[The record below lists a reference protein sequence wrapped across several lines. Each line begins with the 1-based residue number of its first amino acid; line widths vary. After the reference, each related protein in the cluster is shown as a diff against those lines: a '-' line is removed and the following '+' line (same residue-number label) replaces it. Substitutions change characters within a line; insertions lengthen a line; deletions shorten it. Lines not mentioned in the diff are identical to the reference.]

1 MPIFSPNKLESTDG
15 KARMQAGSVLGW
27 RFSWLVLEILGIVL
41 FRQALLIY
49 RILENYLCRK
59 IQFTGTTSKPLELT
73 LEEIGHLSLL
83 ELDPMKT

>member
-59 IQFTGTTSKPLELT
+59 IQFTGTTSKPLARILV
-73 LEEIGHLSLL
+73 EIEPPNLL
-83 ELDPMKT
+83 VFALMKT